1 MNLEEFS
8 FIESIRQPSYKQPSL
23 IKGIGD
29 DAAVIRNSSQDLVT
43 AVDTFAEGIH
53 FLPSTMT
60 PFDIGYKALA
70 ANISDLAAMGA
81 TPAFYLVSIAIS
93 KNWTTADVQEIF
105 KGMRAIGNSFNMDL
119 IGGDTISSESLVLSV
134 TVMGYVNKDKARYRN
149 SAKPGDV
156 VFATGTLGDSQAGLH
171 LLFNPEELCADR
183 SYFVKR
189 HQQPS
194 PRVLFAEK
202 LSVLQRV
209 TLNDISD
216 GIASEANEIA
226 EASQVDIHL
235 NYEQL
240 PVHSGMKAFNVE
252 LKDKWILS
260 GGEDFELLGTVSPDA
275 WAYVKDSAAA
285 TGTEIKEIGSVSQC
299 KDIKPSVRL
308 LKNNNEMILQ
318 KSGYN
323 HFK

>member
-1 MNLEEFS
+1 MEEFS
-8 FIESIRQPSYKQPSL
+8 LIESIKQSSYKQPSL

-29 DAAVIRNSSQDLVT
+29 DAAVIRNNSQDLVT

-53 FLPSTMT
+53 FLPSTMA
-60 PFDIGYKALA
+60 PFDIGFKALS

-93 KNWTTADVQEIF
+93 DKWSALDIQNIF
-105 KGMRAIGNSFNMDL
+105 KGMRAAGDSFNMDL

-134 TVMGYVNKDKARYRN
+134 TVIGYVNKDKARYRS
-149 SAKPGDV
+149 SAEPGDV

-171 LLFNPEELCADR
+171 LLFNPSETCVDR
-183 SYFVKR
+183 DYFINR

-194 PRVLFAEK
+194 PRVSFAQK
-202 LSVLQRV
+202 LSVLDRV
-209 TLNDISD
+209 ALNDISD

-226 EASQVDIHL
+226 DASAVNLCLHYDK
-235 NYEQL
+235 L
-240 PVHSGMKAFNVE
+240 PVHDGMKAFGKK
-252 LKDKWILS
+252 LKDKWVLS
-260 GGEDFELLGTVSPDA
+260 GGEDFELVGTVPRCD
-275 WAYVKDSAAA
+275 WPYVVKAAEL
-285 TGTEIKEIGSVSQC
+285 TDTSLKEIGFVTEC
-299 KDIKPSVRL
+299 KDSKPLVWL
-308 LKNNNEMILQ
+308 IEDNKEKILE